1 MRRCCEETLRVL
13 RRHKEFLLTII
24 EVFIHDPLY
33 KWALTARAAQKR
45 QADMEIPD
53 SEVTI
58 VEENV
63 IPEGLV
69 ANADAERSLLR
80 IRQKL
85 DGFDGGKLCQHSP
98 ADSSSN
104 LCKAQLNLNLAM
116 WKTH

>member
-13 RRHKEFLLTII
+13 RRQKEFLLTII

-33 KWALTARAAQKR
+33 KWALTAKAAHKR
-45 QADMEIPD
+45 QADIEIPD
-53 SEVTI
+53 SEVVV
-58 VEENV
+58 VEDNV

-85 DGFDGGKLCQHSP
+85 AGLDGGE
-98 ADSSSN
+98 
-104 LCKAQLNLNLAM
+104 
-116 WKTH
+116 TRF